1 MMQTPRQPF
10 STAARIHPNIVPHL
24 PHLNPQRMPRGWIKP
39 VAAVVVV
46 AYGAKTYLDMAN
58 NRRIA
63 QNEYMERESASR
75 KQRNE
80 ILMEMYG
87 DRSSLNEL
95 EKAIEFYEKR

>member
-1 MMQTPRQPF
+1 M
-10 STAARIHPNIVPHL
+10 
-24 PHLNPQRMPRGWIKP
+24 
-39 VAAVVVV
+39 AAVVAV
-46 AYGAKTYLDMAN
+46 AYGVKTYLDMSN
-58 NRRIA
+58 NRRVA